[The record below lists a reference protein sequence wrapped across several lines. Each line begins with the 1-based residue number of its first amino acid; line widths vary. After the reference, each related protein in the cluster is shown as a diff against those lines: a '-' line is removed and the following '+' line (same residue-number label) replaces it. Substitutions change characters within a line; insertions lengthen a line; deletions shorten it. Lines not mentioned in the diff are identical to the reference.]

1 MLSHLEVDNL
11 ALIKNCSLDFYPG
24 LTCISGE
31 TGAGKSLLLTAVK
44 AITGSRLSSDL
55 LGRKDK
61 ELKVSAQFTQVE
73 RYLPPEILQE
83 FCVADTAADTDMDK
97 DKETDTAAAST
108 TVSDFAEAELI
119 ITRKLN
125 AAMRNRIYIN
135 NELTNLSYL
144 RKLGTYLADIHSQN
158 EQQDLADPNKHLIFL
173 DNYAGPEVKDL
184 KTRLQELY
192 SCYQEK
198 KRALQH
204 LIADPAKRESA
215 LRKMQDIVNE
225 IEQAD
230 FSDSE
235 IDDLYKRRQKYQQLE
250 NLLQY
255 LQTAEQA
262 LNSDFGGDSENSYSG
277 SIAKELL
284 RCRQALDKAAQISP
298 KLQTLSQECS
308 RLTEEMNN
316 LELEITHYLHNLP
329 YNEQEVMRIDKR
341 LNVLQSLVEK
351 YAPQTGN
358 LAEVRTY
365 GVKLQEKIRLLNDTE
380 ESRIKLVEETTELWT
395 TMSAVAA
402 ELHEKRRQVAGKL
415 EAAVCKVAGELALPD
430 LRFAVNITADA
441 NKLQADGYDR
451 AEFLLAANLGGELK
465 PLARIASGGE
475 SSRIFLALK
484 VILADIYKV
493 PLLLF
498 DEIDQGIS
506 GAAAQAVA
514 GALKKLSRTHQVIC
528 ISHQATIVAQADN
541 VYQVYKSSDRE
552 ANTTASCVK
561 HLDESEIVA
570 ELTRLLAGESDMQ
583 EAVKLA
589 KALRHDAL
597 QVQA

>member
-83 FCVADTAADTDMDK
+83 FCGADPAADTDK
-97 DKETDTAAAST
+97 DTETDTAAAST
-108 TVSDFAEAELI
+108 TVSDFADADLI

-173 DNYAGPEVKDL
+173 DNYAGLEVKTL

-215 LRKMQDIVNE
+215 LRKLQDIVNE

-250 NLLQY
+250 NLLHY

-262 LNSDFGGDSENSYSG
+262 LNSDFGDSENSYSG

-298 KLQTLSQECS
+298 KLQTLSQECG

-329 YNEQEVMRIDKR
+329 YNEQEVTLIDKR
-341 LNVLQSLVEK
+341 LNVLQNLVEK
-351 YAPQTGN
+351 YAPQTGT
-358 LAEVRTY
+358 LAEVRAY

-395 TMSAVAA
+395 MMSAIAA
-402 ELHEKRRQVAGKL
+402 ELHEKRRQAAGNL
-415 EAAVCKVAGELALPD
+415 EAAVCKVAGDLALPD

-597 QVQA
+597 QVRE

>member
-83 FCVADTAADTDMDK
+83 FCGADPAADTDK
-97 DKETDTAAAST
+97 DTDTETDTAAAST
-108 TVSDFAEAELI
+108 TVSDFADADLI

-125 AAMRNRIYIN
+125 VAMRNRIYIN

-173 DNYAGPEVKDL
+173 DNYAGLEVKTL

-225 IEQAD
+225 IKQAD

-250 NLLQY
+250 NLLHY

-262 LNSDFGGDSENSYSG
+262 LNSDFGDSENSYSG
-277 SIAKELL
+277 SISKELL

-298 KLQTLSQECS
+298 KLQTLSQECG

-329 YNEQEVMRIDKR
+329 YNEQEVTLIDKR
-341 LNVLQSLVEK
+341 LNVLQNLVEK
-351 YAPQTGN
+351 YAPQTGT
-358 LAEVRTY
+358 LAEVRAY

-395 TMSAVAA
+395 TMSAIAA
-402 ELHEKRRQVAGKL
+402 ELHEKRRQAAGKL
-415 EAAVCKVAGELALPD
+415 EAAVCKVAGDLALPD

-451 AEFLLAANLGGELK
+451 AEILLAANLGGELK

-597 QVQA
+597 QVRE